1 MGLVVI
7 VCIGLLFILAAIGAI
22 ANAAGSSSARAR
34 SGTSVG
40 GDVALAVVSAIIVAG
55 CVGWSIHLEHRL
67 RGKHPVAAAYQPAR
81 RYRGPVPR
89 AVRRRGRYGP
99 GVVAFQTAVLT
110 LVFIGLVI
118 GVLVVHG
125 EAARSADVQAHGIPA
140 TGTVVSVHNHTHHG
154 KSSTWYTSDVEVTI
168 SPPVL
173 GRSTTVVRY
182 PGQYLLPPGTPV
194 PVLVDRHDPGY
205 AEFPGSPDTKDS
217 DWIVLAVFATIA
229 GGFVALL
236 AIHAVRLL
244 RHRRSVLRPGGPAAP
259 ASLP

>member
-1 MGLVVI
+1 MI

-99 GVVAFQTAVLT
+99 GVVAFQTAVLHP
-110 LVFIGLVI
+110 GL
-118 GVLVVHG
+118 H
-125 EAARSADVQAHGIPA
+125 RPRHRGIW
-140 TGTVVSVHNHTHHG
+140 
-154 KSSTWYTSDVEVTI
+154 SSTERRRDRPTSRPTG
-168 SPPVL
+168 SPPL
-173 GRSTTVVRY
+173 GPSSASTITPITAKARRGTRPMSRSRSRRPSLAGRPRSCATRASTSYRREHRSLFLWIGMIPV
-182 PGQYLLPPGTPV
+182 TPSS
-194 PVLVDRHDPGY
+194 G
-205 AEFPGSPDTKDS
+205 
-217 DWIVLAVFATIA
+217 IA
-229 GGFVALL
+229 GHQGLGL
-236 AIHAVRLL
+236 D
-244 RHRRSVLRPGGPAAP
+244 RPGGVCHNRRRVRRAAGHPHGPPPAPPPLGAAP
-259 ASLP
+259 GWAGCSASLP